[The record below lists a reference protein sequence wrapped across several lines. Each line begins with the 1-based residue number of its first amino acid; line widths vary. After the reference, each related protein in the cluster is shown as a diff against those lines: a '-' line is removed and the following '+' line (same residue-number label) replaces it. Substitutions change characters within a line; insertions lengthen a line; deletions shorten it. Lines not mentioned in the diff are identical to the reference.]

1 MNEQSLTPQRI
12 VYFIMLL
19 FCLSAFITTCAQDA
33 CNKNYLSVKDTLGC
47 KIVQMSSNKFAYYYQ
62 LSQVADTLP
71 TYINSVREERRLAI
85 KNSELLSHR
94 VMVESRKTIEAHKSL
109 YECIDESVSCQVSNK
124 KLKEKVKKR
133 NKILFFQ
140 NLGIA
145 GIIAL
150 IILL

>member
-33 CNKNYLSVKDTLGC
+33 CNKNYLTVKDTLGC
-47 KIVQMSSNKFAYYYQ
+47 KIVLMSSNMYGHYRQ
-62 LSQVADTLP
+62 LELAADTMPQLLA
-71 TYINSVREERRLAI
+71 NFKAERRTAI
-85 KNSELLSHR
+85 KKDSALSYA